1 MVYHI
6 KLYNG
11 FVYPEFLT
19 SPLSSSEIEPGA
31 GVGKSCLLLR
41 FADDTYTEPMGKT
54 PWEKSLNWW
63 EFGLGNPPKN
73 GFAIWK
79 FNEIHR
85 CYIYSCEVN
94 RSEWLVLASE
104 IGAFLS

>member
-41 FADDTYTEPMGKT
+41 FADDTYTEPMGKDT
-54 PWEKSLNWW
+54 MRKVSQLMGVWIGESSQKWICDL
-63 EFGLGNPPKN
+63 
-73 GFAIWK
+73 
-79 FNEIHR
+79 EIQWN
-85 CYIYSCEVN
+85 S
-94 RSEWLVLASE
+94 
-104 IGAFLS
+104 